1 MRKISF
7 LVIVIVLGCSS
18 ENHDQTISAIPQSPQ
33 SVSQEIFLTERT
45 GMDDAAQPRGLNIDW
60 NGPGAADTQRQIDL
74 ITEATRRRR
83 YGIVITPTGGAAID
97 TALQEALSKGIPVV
111 ISRDQ
116 TSLREQPHLS
126 FLLEDYD
133 VGARLA
139 AERLKQLAI
148 HHGTIIILG
157 ADNYS
162 ENSVRRLDALESAL
176 RHDCPNLQVGSPVVA
191 PFGSGYVQIAAERAI
206 QKYPDIVAFIALN
219 ARAGLGA
226 EAAIE
231 KHRAKSPIRV
241 ISFDPSLPLLLRL
254 RRGTIDSLI
263 AQDMRSMGR
272 SAVENI
278 VADRKGEPYARTVK
292 FRPILITQENIDS
305 SSIQDWLQFN
315 PEPR

>member
-7 LVIVIVLGCSS
+7 LMIVFVLGCSS
-18 ENHDQTISAIPQSPQ
+18 ENHDRTISAIPQSPQ

-45 GMDDAAQPRGLNIDW
+45 GMDDAAQPQGLTIDW
-60 NGPGAADTQRQIDL
+60 NGPGAEDTQRQIDL
-74 ITEATRRRR
+74 IAEATRRRR

-97 TALQEALSKGIPVV
+97 TALQEALSKRIPVV

-133 VGARLA
+133 AGAQLVM
-139 AERLKQLAI
+139 ERLKQLDL

-157 ADNYS
+157 VDNYS

-176 RHDCPNLQVGSPVVA
+176 HQDCPNLQVGRPVVA
-191 PFGSGYVQIAAERAI
+191 PFGSGYVQIAAERAF
-206 QKYPDIVAFIALN
+206 QKYPDIVAFVALN

-231 KHRAKSPIRV
+231 KRGAKNPVRV

-254 RRGTIDSLI
+254 RRGTIDSFI
-263 AQDMRSMGR
+263 AQDMRGMGKR
-272 SAVENI
+272 AVENI
-278 VADRKGEPYARTVK
+278 IADREGKAYSKTIR
-292 FRPILITQENIDS
+292 FRPLLITRENIDS
-305 SSIQDWLQFN
+305 SSVQDWLQFN
-315 PEPR
+315 PEPQ